1 MIVGIDPGL
10 TGAIAV
16 LHGTRLEHI
25 ADMPTC
31 SSGIASRPKSRQVDA
46 YALAA
51 ILRIHA
57 MDADIVAV
65 ERVHALPKQ
74 GVSGVFSFGHSAGV
88 VAGVCGALGLSVVYV
103 APQQWK
109 RGFGL
114 IGQDKGAS
122 VAKAV
127 DLFRFPELLS
137 RKKDHGRA
145 DAMLIAAWASVER
158 KTAVS
163 PACRTTVAGVA

>member
-1 MIVGIDPGL
+1 MIICGIDPGL
-10 TGAIAV
+10 TGAIAI

-31 SSGIASRPKSRQVDA
+31 SAGIASRPKSRQVDA

-51 ILRIHA
+51 ILRIHSLDC
-57 MDADIVAV
+57 DAVAV
-65 ERVHALPKQ
+65 ERVSARPGQ

-114 IGQDKGAS
+114 IGADKSAS

-127 DLFRFPELLS
+127 DLFRCPELLS

-145 DAMLIAAWASVER
+145 DAMLIAAWA
-158 KTAVS
+158 AVNQ
-163 PACRTTVAGVA
+163 

>member
-16 LHGTRLEHI
+16 IDGPRLEHI

-31 SSGIASRPKSRQVDA
+31 SAGIASRPKSRQVDA
-46 YALAA
+46 YALAS

-57 MDADIVAV
+57 MDADAVAV
-65 ERVHALPKQ
+65 ERVSARPGQ
-74 GVSGVFSFGHSAGV
+74 GVSGMYSLGHSAGV
-88 VAGVCGALGLSVVYV
+88 IAGVCGALGLTVIYV
-103 APQQWK
+103 APQHWK

-114 IGQDKGAS
+114 IGAEKGAS
-122 VAKAV
+122 IAKAAE
-127 DLFRFPELLS
+127 LFRCPELLS

-145 DAMLIAAWASVER
+145 DAMLIAAWALANR
-158 KTAVS
+158 TWAVA
-163 PACRTTVAGVA
+163 PKAG